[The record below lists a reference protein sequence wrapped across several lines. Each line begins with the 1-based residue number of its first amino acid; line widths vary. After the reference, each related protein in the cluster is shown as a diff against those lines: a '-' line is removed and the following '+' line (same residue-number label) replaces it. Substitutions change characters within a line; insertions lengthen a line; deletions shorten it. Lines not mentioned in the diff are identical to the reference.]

1 VVQNDLFGTATI
13 VRYWGSRTSHQGGMI
28 TEPYSPERMQ
38 TINKERLAHGYE
50 LVKADDT
57 PVAEN

>member
-13 VRYWGSRTSHQGGMI
+13 VRYWGSRTSHQGGML

-38 TINKERLAHGYE
+38 MIDKERLAHGYE
-50 LVKADDT
+50 LVKAD
-57 PVAEN
+57 EF